1 MSWEDVPIRT
11 GSRLPAPD
19 DGIVSTLR
27 PRGWLGNRWH
37 EMLRTF
43 DEKHQNRIARGRSF
57 ARSGRVRDLWFS
69 PGLATAEV
77 FDTAEHQVSVRLRVF
92 EDSEW
97 HRVVGI
103 LLADLRLVAAMLE
116 GELPEVLVER
126 LAEEGVNLVPLP
138 DELGGDCDCGDFLL
152 PCEHMAAVHHLL
164 ADALDG
170 DPFLL
175 PTLRGWNRDQLLGR
189 LRASW
194 GDHEPMRRVEARK
207 DEDPP
212 KGDWYRAN
220 PRVPAMRL
228 DIHTART
235 TALGL
240 RALGPPPGEADLA
253 KALAPLYEAGGE
265 AALALAFG
273 EDESLEGR
281 HAFRRHTASS
291 DTIAPLEEDK
301 MSNRNDADE
310 QSLTEKVVDLLATME
325 SAKSRELADRL
336 QLTNVQVRNELLDL
350 EKLGIVY
357 RTGRTRGTRW
367 WLG

>member
-1 MSWEDVPIRT
+1 
-11 GSRLPAPD
+11 
-19 DGIVSTLR
+19 
-27 PRGWLGNRWH
+27 
-37 EMLRTF
+37 MLRTF
-43 DEKHQNRIARGRSF
+43 DEKHQTRIARGRSF

-77 FDTAEHQVSVRLRVF
+77 VDAAKHQVSVRVRVF
-92 EDSEW
+92 EDAEW
-97 HRVVGI
+97 RRVVEI
-103 LLADLRLVAAMLE
+103 LLNDLRLVAAMLE

-126 LAEEGVNLVPLP
+126 LSEEGIRLVPLP
-138 DELGGDCDCGDFLL
+138 EELSGDCDCGDFLL

-175 PTLRGWNRDQLLGR
+175 PTLRGWTRDQLLGH

-194 GDHEPMRRVEARK
+194 GDPEPMQRVEARK
-207 DEDPP
+207 DEEPP
-212 KGDWYRAN
+212 RGDWYRAN
-220 PRVPAMRL
+220 PCVPGMRF
-228 DIHTART
+228 DIRNART

-253 KALAPLYEAGGE
+253 KALAPLYESGGE

-273 EDESLEGR
+273 EDESLEPR
-281 HAFRRHTASS
+281 HAFRRHQATS
-291 DTIAPLEEDK
+291 DSPTPREEST
-301 MSNRNDADE
+301 MPNRNAAEE
-310 QSLTEKVVDLLATME
+310 QSLTEQVVDLLATME
-325 SAKSRELADRL
+325 SAKSRDLADRL
-336 QLTNVQVRNELLDL
+336 GLTNVQVRNELLDL

>member
-1 MSWEDVPIRT
+1 
-11 GSRLPAPD
+11 
-19 DGIVSTLR
+19 
-27 PRGWLGNRWH
+27 
-37 EMLRTF
+37 MLRTF

-77 FDTAEHQVSVRLRVF
+77 FDTAAHQVSVRLRVF
-92 EDSEW
+92 ENAEW
-97 HRVVGI
+97 RKIVLT
-103 LLADLRLVAAMLE
+103 LLTDLRMVAAMLE
-116 GELPEVLVER
+116 GELPEALVDR
-126 LAEEGVNLVPLP
+126 LDEAGVHLVPTP
-138 DELGGDCDCGDFLL
+138 EELGGDCDCGDFLL

-175 PTLRGWNRDQLLGR
+175 PTLRGRTRDQLLGR
-189 LRASW
+189 MRAIW
-194 GDHEPMRRVEARK
+194 GDNEPMHVVTAQK

-212 KGDWYRAN
+212 RGDWFRAKLG
-220 PRVPAMRL
+220 VPPMRL
-228 DIHTART
+228 DIRQART

-273 EDESLEGR
+273 EDESLQR
-281 HAFRRHTASS
+281 RNPFRRR
-291 DTIAPLEEDK
+291 APDSPAPPQEDK
-301 MSNRNDADE
+301 MSNRNPEKE
-310 QSLTEKVVDLLATME
+310 QSLTERVVDLLASME

-336 QLTNVQVRNELLDL
+336 GLTNIQVRNELLDL